1 MKQIS
6 LPLILG
12 PISWTPAHPPLI
24 MGIINVTPDSFSD
37 GGQFLAEQKA
47 LEHARQLAGE
57 GAQILDI
64 GGESTRPG
72 ADLVAEREELDRVI
86 PAIRSIAAAD
96 LGQAISID
104 TYKARVADK
113 ALEAGAHIVNDVW
126 GLQRE
131 PDIAKAAADHNAPV
145 IINHWEKERQSDI
158 DIMEQ
163 MKRFFDRSIEIAL
176 KAGVKH
182 NQIILDPGFGFAK
195 DAAENVE
202 ILARLEQL
210 CDWEYP
216 ILIGTSRKRFIG
228 SLTGR
233 EEPRDRVFGTVA
245 SNVIALMKGAAIFR
259 VHDVAAHKDALAVA
273 HAVYD
278 QQRT

>member
-12 PISWTPAHPPLI
+12 PISWTPAQPPLI

-158 DIMEQ
+158 GIMEQ

>member
-12 PISWTPAHPPLI
+12 PISWTPAHPPII

-86 PAIRSIAAAD
+86 PAIRSIAAAN

-158 DIMEQ
+158 GIMEQ

-245 SNVIALMKGAAIFR
+245 SNVIALMKGATIFR

>member
-1 MKQIS
+1 MTTKSIQ
-6 LPLILG
+6 LG
-12 PISWTPAHPPLI
+12 PISWTPSAAPLI

-37 GGQFLAEQKA
+37 GGQFLAQDNA
-47 LEHARQLAGE
+47 LNHARQLAEE
-57 GAQILDI
+57 GADILDI

-72 ADLVAEREELDRVI
+72 AALVSEEEELERVV
-86 PAIRSIAAAD
+86 PAIRNIAQAN
-96 LGQAISID
+96 LGCAISID
-104 TYKARVADK
+104 TYKARVAEK
-113 ALEAGAHIVNDVW
+113 TLEAGAHIINDVW

-131 PDIAKAAADHNAPV
+131 PDIAKAAAAHRAPV

-158 DIMEQ
+158 DILEQ

-176 KAGVKH
+176 QAGIRESE
-182 NQIILDPGFGFAK
+182 IILDPGFGFAK
-195 DAAENVE
+195 DAAENID

-210 CDWEYP
+210 CDWGYP
-216 ILIGTSRKRFIG
+216 LLVGTSRKRFIG

-273 HAVYD
+273 HATAKK
-278 QQRT
+278 QRT

>member
-1 MKQIS
+1 MTMTTKSIQ
-6 LPLILG
+6 LG
-12 PISWTPAHPPLI
+12 PISWTPSAAPLI

-37 GGQFLAEQKA
+37 GGQFLAQDNA
-47 LEHARQLAGE
+47 LNHARQLAEE
-57 GAQILDI
+57 GADILDI

-72 ADLVAEREELDRVI
+72 AALVSEEEELERVV
-86 PAIRSIAAAD
+86 PAIRNIAQAN
-96 LGQAISID
+96 LGCAISID
-104 TYKARVADK
+104 TYKARVAEK
-113 ALEAGAHIVNDVW
+113 TLEAGAHIINDVW

-131 PDIAKAAADHNAPV
+131 PDIAKAAAAHRAPV

-158 DIMEQ
+158 DILEQ

-176 KAGVKH
+176 QAGIRESE
-182 NQIILDPGFGFAK
+182 IILDPGFGFAK
-195 DAAENVE
+195 DAAENID

-210 CDWEYP
+210 CDWGYP
-216 ILIGTSRKRFIG
+216 LLVGTSRKRFIG

-273 HAVYD
+273 HATAKK
-278 QQRT
+278 QRT